1 MEMEADCDYFR
12 KRYDSVIS
20 ENSELQSAAT
30 KLVDE
35 VSQLKNFD
43 FEFKR
48 DLNVEKKE
56 LEWRLEKLTQDSQ
69 SQITD

>member
-1 MEMEADCDYFR
+1 MEMEADCDYYR
-12 KRYDSVIS
+12 IRYDSMSS

-35 VSQLKNFD
+35 VSHLKNFD

-56 LEWRLEKLTQDSQ
+56 LEWRLEKITQDSQ